1 MARRQIPATSLAK
14 MGMAHRTAAREAAL
28 SKALEL
34 FAQGP
39 MTTVEMIAA
48 LGVNRSTGFA
58 YLRKLRADGKV
69 CRTEEMRGG
78 LTLYAL
84 GAEPSPDDTDE
95 EVDAAMALK
104 RFVAQASQV
113 GMWRDPLV
121 AALFGPAT
129 TNNNNQGSTQCHAM

>member
-69 CRTEEMRGG
+69 YLTDDKRDG
-78 LTLYAL
+78 LGLYAL
-84 GAEPSPDDTDE
+84 GTEPSLTCSDE
-95 EVDAAMALK
+95 EVDAAMELK
-104 RFVAQASQV
+104 QYVARAGQV

-121 AALFGPAT
+121 AALFGPA
-129 TNNNNQGSTQCHAM
+129 QGLAA

>member
-1 MARRQIPATSLAK
+1 MARRQVPATSLAK
-14 MGMAHRTAAREAAL
+14 LGMAHRTAAREAAL

-34 FAQGP
+34 FAHGP

-69 CRTEEMRGG
+69 CLTDDKRDG
-78 LTLYAL
+78 LGLYAQ
-84 GAEPSPDDTDE
+84 GAEPSLTCLDE

-121 AALFGPAT
+121 AALFGPAP
-129 TNNNNQGSTQCHAM
+129 GVAA